1 MKQIH
6 SFDLKRFRTEED
18 FGFQSRVVTLM
29 QGTLALESDQAMV
42 ETYAALVAAFDEAL
56 KAAAKNTNT
65 ATLTAA
71 DEEADR
77 LWSYSRQ
84 YVRAMTG
91 YPDEAVAAMAGA
103 ASDCYD
109 KYGNI
114 NDLGYDEEYGRYHN
128 LLQDLNALG
137 EEKLTALGLT
147 PWLTAMTAAKDAV
160 LAARESKV
168 AEEAGRQT
176 GIVKESRTA
185 ADEGYKAMVQR
196 VNALVIVNGEGP
208 YVDFIDRL
216 NVMLAEANATL
227 KARATNAAKKAEEA
241 ESLPK

>member
-1 MKQIH
+1 MKQIN
-6 SFDLKRFRTEED
+6 SFDLTRLRTEED
-18 FGFQSRVVTLM
+18 FGFQNRVVTLM
-29 QGTLALESDQAMV
+29 QGTLALESDKAMV
-42 ETYAALVAAFDEAL
+42 DTYAALVVAFDEAL

-71 DEEADR
+71 DEEADQ

-91 YPDEAVAAMAGA
+91 YPDAAVAAIAEE

-114 NDLGYDEEYGRYHN
+114 NTLGYDEEYGRYHN

-137 EEKLTALGLT
+137 EEKLATLGLGA
-147 PWLTAMTAAKDAV
+147 WLTAMTAAKNAV
-160 LAARESKV
+160 LAAREAKV

-176 GIVKESRTA
+176 GIVKENRTA

-196 VNALVIVNGEGP
+196 VNALVIVNGETA
-208 YVDFIDRL
+208 YADFIDRL
-216 NVMLAEANATL
+216 NVMIAEAQAEL
-227 KARATNAAKKAEEA
+227 KARKTRAEKEKGENAEI
-241 ESLPK
+241 